1 MEVEKT
7 PETFVANY
15 ETKQL
20 LAVFYCSDFLRLK
33 YVWNYTGSY
42 NSFTCSQF
50 LHCFNK

>member
-33 YVWNYTGSY
+33 YV
-42 NSFTCSQF
+42 
-50 LHCFNK
+50 